1 MLSTKVGRV
10 LDRTRISEDDGM
22 FTFNRCMF
30 NLVEEGK
37 ITKEIAM
44 ANATNPQQLE
54 MWFQGIQINTGI
66 V

>member
-1 MLSTKVGRV
+1 MMS
-10 LDRTRISEDDGM
+10 
-22 FTFNRCMF
+22 FNRCMY
-30 NLVEEGK
+30 NLVEDGR

-44 ANATNPQQLE
+44 ENCTNKQQLE